1 MVKFRI
7 LIIVVEIVVS
17 IKIFWNSWNIPNNFF
32 DLFFRLDLRNNDIG
46 LGGLMALS
54 LAARENKSL
63 TRLDL
68 DKPPR
73 DSTLPPELIVSQ
85 KSEWSLES

>member
-1 MVKFRI
+1 LTEQGTIAVAEF
-7 LIIVVEIVVS
+7 LAESTIVE
-17 IKIFWNSWNIPNNFF
+17 
-32 DLFFRLDLRNNDIG
+32 RLDLRNNDIG

-85 KSEWSLES
+85 KSE

>member
-1 MVKFRI
+1 
-7 LIIVVEIVVS
+7 
-17 IKIFWNSWNIPNNFF
+17 
-32 DLFFRLDLRNNDIG
+32 
-46 LGGLMALS
+46 MALS

-73 DSTLPPELIVSQ
+73 DSTLPPELIVSR
-85 KSEWSLES
+85 KFRLEMPGLGIMIHKL

>member
-1 MVKFRI
+1 MLNFSLNRLLLKGFRI
-7 LIIVVEIVVS
+7 IILTV
-17 IKIFWNSWNIPNNFF
+17 F
-32 DLFFRLDLRNNDIG
+32 DLGFRLDLRNNDIG

-73 DSTLPPELIVSQ
+73 DSTLPPELIVS
-85 KSEWSLES
+85 STY

>member
-1 MVKFRI
+1 
-7 LIIVVEIVVS
+7 
-17 IKIFWNSWNIPNNFF
+17 
-32 DLFFRLDLRNNDIG
+32 
-46 LGGLMALS
+46 MALS

-73 DSTLPPELIVSQ
+73 DSTLPPELIVSRNGWALPHDKLVNPKLGCLT
-85 KSEWSLES
+85 KSGIFRNDKINYGTI